1 MNPNFAAYVVRYYG
15 RFMSAQEHLALRH
28 LMAAQKATQGRSDK
42 SAQEEA
48 RGRNSLSGLLS
59 EDPAILELARD
70 GIEAFEERTA
80 RRILAEHGDDI
91 FLNYCPRCGALA
103 KTPDARQCRFCRHHW
118 HNSSK
123 SA

>member
-1 MNPNFAAYVVRYYG
+1 MNPNLAAYVVRYYG
-15 RFMSAQEHLALRH
+15 QFMNEQEHLPLRH
-28 LMAAQKATQGRSDK
+28 LLATEKATHGRSDT

-48 RGRNSLSGLLS
+48 RSSKSLSGLLS
-59 EDPAILELARD
+59 ENPAVLELARD
-70 GIEAFEERTA
+70 GIEAFMERTTG
-80 RRILAEHGDDI
+80 RILAEHGNEI

-103 KTPDARQCRFCRHHW
+103 KTPYARQCRFCRHDW